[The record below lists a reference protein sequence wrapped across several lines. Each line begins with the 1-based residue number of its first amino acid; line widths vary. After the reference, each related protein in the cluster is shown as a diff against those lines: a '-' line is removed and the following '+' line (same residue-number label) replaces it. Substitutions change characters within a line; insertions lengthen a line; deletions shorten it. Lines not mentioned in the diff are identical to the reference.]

1 VASFWELANRF
12 LFFPKLKK
20 TRLDFLVIGLGNP
33 GEKYEG
39 TRHNIGFDVVLRL
52 LAEKEFSPLVVFDN
66 MLISKKQLPEG
77 LVLLVLPQTY
87 MNSSGEVLRN
97 LSSQYEFT
105 KEDLLVVHDDMDLPL
120 GELRYRVKGSSGGH
134 NGLKSIESCLGTSD
148 YDRLKFGIGRGKV
161 AVLEYVLGRWSE
173 EERLVIDKR
182 IEEAARALL
191 FWVQNKDKRELINSS
206 FNRN

>member
-1 VASFWELANRF
+1 VASFLELAKRF
-12 LFFPKLKK
+12 LFFQKRKK

-52 LAEKEFSPLVVFDN
+52 LADKEFSSLVVFDN

-97 LSSQYEFT
+97 LASRYEFT

-134 NGLKSIESCLGTSD
+134 NGLKSIEACLGTSD

>member
-1 VASFWELANRF
+1 
-12 LFFPKLKK
+12 
-20 TRLDFLVIGLGNP
+20 
-33 GEKYEG
+33 
-39 TRHNIGFDVVLRL
+39 
-52 LAEKEFSPLVVFDN
+52 VFDN

>member
-1 VASFWELANRF
+1 MASFWELANRF